1 MKRIKK
7 DEDILIIQLP
17 IGTSNDVAFSMAL
30 DDRMLI
36 DTICRYADELRRND
50 VEVFERNKNV
60 IATEQGFYFA
70 IYEDVVAAVE
80 SGDYK
85 PEPHE

>member
-17 IGTSNDVAFSMAL
+17 IDTGNDVAFSMVL
-30 DDRMLI
+30 DDRLLI
-36 DTICRYADELRRND
+36 DNICRFADELRKNNI
-50 VEVFERNKNV
+50 EVFKREKNV

-80 SGDYK
+80 SGDFK
-85 PEPHE
+85 PE